1 VNVRRRFED
10 VAVLGVGMT
19 RFGVFPDRSNGDLAR
34 EAGLAALADAGLSFR
49 EVGEAFAGYI
59 FGTTMTGVRA
69 MKEFG
74 LTGLPVTHVE
84 NASATGLVAFRD
96 AAWAVAS
103 GRCEVAMALGFDKM
117 SAAMAS
123 FGESRGQGRDSI
135 DGVILPAAY
144 FSLWAMRRMHERG
157 TRPEHFARIAAKSW
171 NCGALN
177 PWSDRQPDHLV
188 TPEEVLASR
197 RIAEPVT
204 AMMTCPVDDGAACA
218 ILGPRALARRLRPGR
233 PLVSVLASVLQSE
246 TYTPGHTFLG
256 PVVGPA
262 TMSRD
267 TAREAYAMAGLGPED
282 VSVAYCHD
290 AFANEELEYYE
301 LLGFCPEGD
310 AEKLVEEGAT
320 GLGGRIPFN
329 TDGGLIA
336 RGHPGGPTGLAQI
349 HEAALQLRGEAG
361 RRQVPGAR
369 VGLAH
374 LVGGGSVCTVSLL
387 ARES

>member
-1 VNVRRRFED
+1 VKLDD

-19 RFGVFPDRSNGDLAR
+19 RFGVFPGRSNAELAR
-34 EAGLAALADAGLSFR
+34 EAGLAALADAGISFR
-49 EVGEAFAGYI
+49 EVGEAFVGYI
-59 FGTTMTGVRA
+59 FGGAMTGIRA

-74 LTGLPVTHVE
+74 LTGLPATHVE

-96 AAWAVAS
+96 AAYAVAS
-103 GRCEVAMALGFDKM
+103 GRCEVAMALGFDQM
-117 SAAMAS
+117 SQAAMTR
-123 FGESRGQGRDSI
+123 GGGRGQGRDSI
-135 DGVILPAAY
+135 DSVILPAAY

-157 TRPEHFARIAAKSW
+157 TRPEHFARIAAKNW
-171 NCGALN
+171 NHGALC
-177 PWSDRQPDHLV
+177 PWSDRQPDHRV

-197 RIAEPVT
+197 KIAEPVT

-218 ILGPRALARRLRPGR
+218 ILGSRALARRLRPGR
-233 PLVSVLASVLQSE
+233 PVVSVRASVLQTE
-246 TYTPGHTFLG
+246 TYSPGHTFLG
-256 PVVGPA
+256 PVVGPPS
-262 TMSRD
+262 MSRD
-267 TAREAYAMAGLGPED
+267 TARAAYEQAGLGPGD

-320 GLGGRIPFN
+320 QLGGRIPFN

-349 HEAALQLRGEAG
+349 HEIALQLRGEAG
-361 RRQVPGAR
+361 RRQVEGAR

-374 LVGGGSVCTVSLL
+374 LVGGGSVCAVSLL
-387 ARES
+387 ARE

>member
-1 VNVRRRFED
+1 VKLDD

-19 RFGVFPDRSNGDLAR
+19 RFGVFPQRGGAELAR
-34 EAGLAALADAGLSFR
+34 EAGLAALADAGISFR
-49 EVGEAFAGYI
+49 DVGEAFVGYI
-59 FGTTMTGVRA
+59 FGTAMTGIRA

-74 LTGLPVTHVE
+74 LTGLPATHVE

-117 SAAMAS
+117 SEATM
-123 FGESRGQGRDSI
+123 GRGGRGQGRDSI
-135 DGVILPAAY
+135 DSVILPAAY

-157 TRPEHFARIAAKSW
+157 TRPEHFARIAAKNW
-171 NCGALN
+171 NHGALC
-177 PWSDRQPDHLV
+177 PWSDRQPDHRV

-218 ILGPRALARRLRPGR
+218 ILGSRALARRLRPGR
-233 PLVSVLASVLQSE
+233 PVVRVLASALQTE
-246 TYTPGHTFLG
+246 TYSPGHTFLG

-262 TMSRD
+262 SMSRD
-267 TAREAYAMAGLGPED
+267 TSREAYEQAGIGPAD

-320 GLGGRIPFN
+320 ELGGRIPFN

-361 RRQVPGAR
+361 RRQVAGAR
-369 VGLAH
+369 VALAH

-387 ARES
+387 AREA